1 MNRLISGILT
11 LIIDF
16 SGEIKDLDEY
26 LKIKKKVYKYPEIN
40 WPIFNKAINDNY
52 FKFNSYGV

>member
-1 MNRLISGILT
+1 MLILT